1 MNTDIDLNNKENI
14 NSQKDNFDGLGK
26 RGGTLGY
33 SGNARSDSNPTKHR
47 VIFLYVNFF
56 RIIDTV
62 ISKMT

>member
-14 NSQKDNFDGLGK
+14 NSQKDNFDGLEK

-47 VIFLYVNFF
+47 VRFYIC
-56 RIIDTV
+56 
-62 ISKMT
+62 